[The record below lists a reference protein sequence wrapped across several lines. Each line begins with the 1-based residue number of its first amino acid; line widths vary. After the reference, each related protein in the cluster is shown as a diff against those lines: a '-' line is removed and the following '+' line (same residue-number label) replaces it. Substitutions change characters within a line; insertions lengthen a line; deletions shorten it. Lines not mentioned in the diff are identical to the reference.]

1 MTRSVLFDMDGVIL
15 DSMPYHVKAWQEAL
29 SEQGFSV
36 SAKLLYLHEGAIE
49 PDTAAAI
56 FQDNERSIDADMFY
70 EILER
75 QMEIFAVTS
84 SHVEIL
90 KKVLPT
96 EIKSY
101 MDHIVTGDQVER
113 RKPFPDPFLAAL
125 SALGQNPE
133 ACLVVENAPAGI
145 MAAKAAALH
154 CVALTT
160 TLSEEYLSE
169 ADAVLSSHAE
179 LSDSLSPGAMVRT
192 PSVLLKHYVRTRRRV
207 SQPNKSYHRP
217 GSHHEKSLGRTAN
230 RHGLH
235 YGQVLRVQ
243 KKYGL

>member
-15 DSMPYHVKAWQEAL
+15 DSMPYHVRAWQEAL
-29 SEQGFSV
+29 SEQGFLV
-36 SAKLLYLHEGAIE
+36 SAELLYLHEGAIE

-56 FQDNERSIDADMFY
+56 FQDNERFIDADMFHK
-70 EILER
+70 ILER
-75 QMEIFAVTS
+75 QMEIFVTCYQPMIKPFPKVPQILRRLRESGWQLALVTS

-90 KKVLPT
+90 KRVLPP

-101 MDHIVTGDQVER
+101 MDHIVTGDQVNR

-125 SALGQNPE
+125 SALGQGQE

-160 TLSEEYLSE
+160 TLSEKHLSE

-179 LSDSLSPGAMVRT
+179 LIDYI
-192 PSVLLKHYVRTRRRV
+192 LKLEIG
-207 SQPNKSYHRP
+207 K
-217 GSHHEKSLGRTAN
+217 
-230 RHGLH
+230 
-235 YGQVLRVQ
+235 
-243 KKYGL
+243 

>member
-15 DSMPYHVKAWQEAL
+15 DSMPYHVRAWQEAL
-29 SEQGFSV
+29 SEHGFSV
-36 SAKLLYLHEGAIE
+36 SAELLYLHEGAIE

-56 FQDNERSIDADMFY
+56 FKDNKRFIDADMFH

-75 QMEIFAVTS
+75 QMEIFATRYQPMIKPFPEVPQLLKRLRNAGWKLAMVTS
-84 SHVEIL
+84 SHTEIL
-90 KKVLPT
+90 KKVLPS

-101 MDHIVTGDQVER
+101 MDHIVTGDQVSR

-125 SALGQNPE
+125 SSLGKGPE

-169 ADAVLSSHAE
+169 ADAILSSHAE
-179 LSDSLSPGAMVRT
+179 LINY
-192 PSVLLKHYVRTRRRV
+192 LLGY
-207 SQPNKSYHRP
+207 Q
-217 GSHHEKSLGRTAN
+217 
-230 RHGLH
+230 
-235 YGQVLRVQ
+235 
-243 KKYGL
+243 

>member
-15 DSMPYHVKAWQEAL
+15 DSMPYHVRAWQEAL

-36 SAKLLYLHEGAIE
+36 SAELLYLHEGAIE

-56 FQDNERSIDADMFY
+56 FQDNERFIDADLFH

-75 QMEIFAVTS
+75 QMEIFAARYQPMIKPFPGVVQILRRLCDAGLQLALVTS

-90 KKVLPT
+90 KKVLPP

-101 MDHIVTGDQVER
+101 MDHIVTGDQLSR

-125 SALGQNPE
+125 SALGQGPE

-145 MAAKAAALH
+145 MAAKAADLH

-160 TLSEEYLSE
+160 TLSEKHLSE
-169 ADAVLSSHAE
+169 ADAILSSHAE
-179 LSDSLSPGAMVRT
+179 LID
-192 PSVLLKHYVRTRRRV
+192 YI
-207 SQPNKSYHRP
+207 
-217 GSHHEKSLGRTAN
+217 LG
-230 RHGLH
+230 
-235 YGQVLRVQ
+235 
-243 KKYGL
+243 

>member
-15 DSMPYHVKAWQEAL
+15 DSMPYHVMAWQKAL

-36 SAKLLYLHEGAIE
+36 SAELLYLHEGAIE

-56 FQDNERSIDADMFY
+56 FQDNDCFITAERFH

-75 QMEIFAVTS
+75 QMEIFVTRYQSMIKPFPEVPQILKQLCDAGCQLALVTS

-90 KKVLPT
+90 KKVLPS

-101 MDHIVTGDQVER
+101 MDHIVTGDQVNR

-125 SALGQNPE
+125 SALGQGPE
-133 ACLVVENAPAGI
+133 TCLVVENAPAGI
-145 MAAKAAALH
+145 MAAKAADLH

-160 TLSEEYLSE
+160 TLSAEHLSE
-169 ADAVLSSHAE
+169 ADAILSSHAE
-179 LSDSLSPGAMVRT
+179 LIDCI
-192 PSVLLKHYVRTRRRV
+192 
-207 SQPNKSYHRP
+207 
-217 GSHHEKSLGRTAN
+217 LG
-230 RHGLH
+230 
-235 YGQVLRVQ
+235 
-243 KKYGL
+243 

>member
-1 MTRSVLFDMDGVIL
+1 VR
-15 DSMPYHVKAWQEAL
+15 AWQEAL

-36 SAKLLYLHEGAIE
+36 SAELLYLHEGAIE

-56 FQDNERSIDADMFY
+56 FQNNERFIDADLFH

-75 QMEIFAVTS
+75 QMEIFAARYQPMIKPFPGVPQILRRLCDAGWQLALVTS

-90 KKVLPT
+90 VLPP

-101 MDHIVTGDQVER
+101 MDHIVTGDQVSR

-160 TLSEEYLSE
+160 TLSEEHLSE

-179 LSDSLSPGAMVRT
+179 LSDYLFG
-192 PSVLLKHYVRTRRRV
+192 
-207 SQPNKSYHRP
+207 
-217 GSHHEKSLGRTAN
+217 
-230 RHGLH
+230 
-235 YGQVLRVQ
+235 
-243 KKYGL
+243 